1 MKLSNFEE
9 LEHKTTTLVTKGNVK
24 TEVVWTRFDLTK
36 INLSE
41 LDHNEP
47 ILIQFKDDDLLKIHI
62 IPLKTLNKV
71 KNLKKTIDD
80 IDWIADVPNVFKS
93 VAAEIK

>member
-9 LEHKTTTLVTKGNVK
+9 LEHKTLTLVTKGNVK
-24 TEVVWTRFDLTK
+24 IEVIWTRFDLTK

-47 ILIQFKDDDLLKIHI
+47 ILIQFKDDPLKIHM

-71 KNLKKTIDD
+71 KRLKKTIDD